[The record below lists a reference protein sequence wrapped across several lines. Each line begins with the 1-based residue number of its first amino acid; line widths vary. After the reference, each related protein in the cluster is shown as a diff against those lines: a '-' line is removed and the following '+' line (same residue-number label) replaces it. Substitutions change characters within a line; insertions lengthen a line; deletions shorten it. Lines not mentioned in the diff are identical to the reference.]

1 VQLVDADGVIVDT
14 PPRDRV
20 WLAQTPQAFPREALL
35 AAYRAARAEGFA
47 ATDDAA
53 LFARYAGPVRVVQ
66 GSPRNLK
73 LTRPGD
79 LALLEAL
86 ALAGPGE
93 ADE

>member
-1 VQLVDADGVIVDT
+1 
-14 PPRDRV
+14 
-20 WLAQTPQAFPREALL
+20 
-35 AAYRAARAEGFA
+35 
-47 ATDDAA
+47 
-53 LFARYAGPVRVVQ
+53 VRVVQ

-93 ADE
+93 GDE